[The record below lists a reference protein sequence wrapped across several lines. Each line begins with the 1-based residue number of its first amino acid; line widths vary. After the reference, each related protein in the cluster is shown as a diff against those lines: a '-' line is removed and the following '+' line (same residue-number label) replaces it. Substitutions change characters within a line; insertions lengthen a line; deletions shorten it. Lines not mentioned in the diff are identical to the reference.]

1 MLLFSN
7 PVALTGMTGLCL
19 LPSEVTY
26 RHMLIKY
33 HCLLFLSHIFLFP
46 VFRSP
51 SISCFCIYIFLFSL
65 SLVPMTI
72 FHLFIFVTT
81 FLTHFRILL
90 FKATSFYLPIRTFTM
105 LSLFIFSFIH
115 SFLLS
120 LPLPPSVLIPCP
132 FPTFH
137 FFFSLFASTLLENSI
152 SLSTCSFFLCGRV
165 GQIPVL
171 FLEKK
176 QVKS

>member
-1 MLLFSN
+1 
-7 PVALTGMTGLCL
+7 
-19 LPSEVTY
+19 
-26 RHMLIKY
+26 MLIKY

-81 FLTHFRILL
+81 FLTHFCILL
-90 FKATSFYLPIRTFTM
+90 FEATSFYLPIRTFTM
-105 LSLFIFSFIH
+105 LSPFIFSFTH

-120 LPLPPSVLIPCP
+120 PPPPPKC
-132 FPTFH
+132 FN
-137 FFFSLFASTLLENSI
+137 TL
-152 SLSTCSFFLCGRV
+152 SLSHF
-165 GQIPVL
+165 VL
-171 FLEKK
+171 FTFCFHCFRK
-176 QVKS
+176 